1 MVRKEPKKSNTDEET
16 PMKDLYSNPD
26 LVVMK
31 NNLAIAKFKTLA
43 QLEQNTDV
51 SIYQLKIFYEMI
63 ASIKRTDTEFQ
74 KFALSYRQFFDR
86 ERMTYGK
93 RHEMLKKAI
102 KKLAGFVME
111 FKNEKGNT
119 VICSLLSKAEFMKDS
134 VELLFH
140 SDLAPYLLSIAES
153 NFFKF
158 HIQNIR
164 ELKSTNAIKLYILL
178 KSWEGNEGVYYELK
192 RFKQDL
198 ELDTKGYDKFY
209 DFERRVL
216 KPAIEEI
223 NEKNDITVSYG
234 VKRLIPN
241 NKKSE
246 VIGLYFSVQKKK
258 DRKPVAI
265 IPTKATKI
273 EHQEISESQ
282 IVEIQQVQE
291 REQEVSPHF
300 NEIYQLV
307 QNYGIS
313 GATILEWI
321 KNYPIEQIY
330 LGINYVLNELRSG
343 KATQNIGGY
352 INKMV
357 RTTSLIEQSRAENEK
372 KTKKKSQQDQIK
384 LKEKLERE
392 QEAIKIQF
400 RKDYHK
406 AKNELVLNIFK
417 NNETLH
423 TQIMETLR
431 SEFEKDKKE
440 FIVELALGNYK
451 LKPDLGANSQQEFL
465 YNFNA
470 GGSFSVYVYDFL
482 EKQFS
487 PKFDEIRALFTPKAQ
502 ELGITDLD

>member
-1 MVRKEPKKSNTDEET
+1 MVTKEPKKSSFEEALI
-16 PMKDLYSNPD
+16 KDSYSNPD

-31 NNLAIAKFKTLA
+31 NSLAIAKFKTLA
-43 QLEQNTDV
+43 QIEKNTDV

-63 ASIKRTDTEFQ
+63 ASIRRTDTEFQ
-74 KFALSYRQFFDR
+74 KFTLSYRQFFDR
-86 ERMTYGK
+86 EKMTYGK
-93 RHEMLKKAI
+93 RHEILKKAI

-111 FKNEKGNT
+111 FKNERGNT
-119 VICSLLSKAEFMKDS
+119 VICSLLSKAEFTKDS

-140 SDLAPYLLSIAES
+140 TDLAPYLLAIAES

-164 ELKSTNAIKLYILL
+164 ELKSTNSIKIYILL

-223 NEKNDITVSYG
+223 NEKNDIIVSYG

-246 VIGLYFSVQKKK
+246 VIGLYFNVQKKK
-258 DRKPVAI
+258 DRKPNTL

-273 EHQEISESQ
+273 EQETDTPKEESKKQ
-282 IVEIQQVQE
+282 PAEQ
-291 REQEVSPHF
+291 QEVTPHF

-321 KNYPIEQIY
+321 RNYPSEQIY
-330 LGINYVLNELRSG
+330 LGINYVLNEVKSG
-343 KATQNIGGY
+343 KSTQNIGGY

-357 RTTSLIEQSRAENEK
+357 RTTSLVEQSRAENEK
-372 KTKKKSQQDQIK
+372 KLRKKSQQDQIK
-384 LKEKLERE
+384 SKEKLERE
-392 QEAIKIQF
+392 QEAIKTQF
-400 RKDYHK
+400 KKEYYK
-406 AKNELVLNIFK
+406 AKNELILDIFK

-431 SEFEKDKKE
+431 NEFEKDKKE
-440 FIVELALGNYK
+440 FIIELALSNYK
-451 LKPDLGANSQQEFL
+451 LKPDLVTGSQQEFL
-465 YNFNA
+465 YNYNA
-470 GGSFSVYVYDFL
+470 GGSFAVYVNNFL
-482 EKQFS
+482 EKQFNIM
-487 PKFDEIRALFTPKAQ
+487 FEEFRASFAPKAKA
-502 ELGITDLD
+502 LGITDLD